1 MRIEPIARS
10 TPEASSPTFS
20 CCTVVAR
27 RMRPLSAPTTAI
39 EAPTTTRM
47 SSSSTGSIS
56 SIAITAPTKISAL
69 PTESAS
75 PWVSTA

>member
-20 CCTVVAR
+20 CCTVVAG
-27 RMRPLSAPTTAI
+27 RMRPLSAPTTAT

-47 SSSSTGSIS
+47 SISSTGSMS
-56 SIAITAPTKISAL
+56 SIATTAPTKIRAF
-69 PTESAS
+69 PMESAR
-75 PWVSTA
+75 PCVSTA